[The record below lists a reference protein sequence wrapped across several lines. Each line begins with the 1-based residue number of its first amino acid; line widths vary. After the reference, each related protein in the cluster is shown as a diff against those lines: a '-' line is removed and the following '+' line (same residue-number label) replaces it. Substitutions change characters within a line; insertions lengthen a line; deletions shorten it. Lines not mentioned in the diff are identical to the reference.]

1 MGSHVRSVARRCLGT
16 RGCER
21 VRESPDGAGFHSH
34 DTAGRPQSHRAH
46 SRRIAAGPHVGE
58 AVQGGG
64 YPSCEHREERG
75 GRGSLEGHWRR
86 VCREL
91 VSPIVQRRLAG
102 SRESHR
108 GHNRVRRDGGGTLAM
123 DILTAFDTSLRQL
136 YPDQVHPAYG
146 PAMVRTV
153 YKYGGLD
160 RRNSEFLPSVG
171 VGNWSWAGWL
181 MPFHFAK
188 YGEEH
193 RAASIKKA
201 VAGVK
206 TTFSTSFGTNLSLE
220 DLAKSP
226 EEYLATLQSQTDKK
240 FVVLPNGPL

>member
-21 VRESPDGAGFHSH
+21 VRESPEGAGFHSH
-34 DTAGRPQSHRAH
+34 DKAGRPQSHRAH
-46 SRRIAAGPHVGE
+46 CRRIAVGPHVGE

-86 VCREL
+86 VCRDSSLPSFKEDL
-91 VSPIVQRRLAG
+91 LAAVKATG
-102 SRESHR
+102 ATIAF
-108 GHNRVRRDGGGTLAM
+108 DATGGGTLAM

-160 RRNSEFLPSVG
+160 KRNSEFLPSVG
-171 VGNWSWAGWL
+171 VGNWSWAGWF

-201 VAGVK
+201 VAGLK

-226 EEYLATLQSQTDKK
+226 EEYLATL
-240 FVVLPNGPL
+240 

>member
-1 MGSHVRSVARRCLGT
+1 MGSHVRSVARRCHWS

-34 DTAGRPQSHRAH
+34 DKAGRPQSHRAH
-46 SRRIAAGPHVGE
+46 CRRIAVGPHVGE

-64 YPSCEHREERG
+64 YPSFEHREERG

-91 VSPIVQRRLAG
+91 VPPIVQRGLVG

-108 GHNRVRRDGGGTLAM
+108 GHSRVRRDGRWNSRDGHSDSFRHVSASAVPG
-123 DILTAFDTSLRQL
+123 SGSPR
-136 YPDQVHPAYG
+136 
-146 PAMVRTV
+146 VRTSDGPHRV
-153 YKYGGLD
+153 QV
-160 RRNSEFLPSVG
+160 RRPRQKKQRVPAVCWRGQLVL
-171 VGNWSWAGWL
+171 GWL
-181 MPFHFAK
+181 VDALPFRQVWGGAPRCVHQK
-188 YGEEH
+188 GSGWLEDDLLD
-193 RAASIKKA
+193 
-201 VAGVK
+201 V
-206 TTFSTSFGTNLSLE
+206 FGTNLSLE